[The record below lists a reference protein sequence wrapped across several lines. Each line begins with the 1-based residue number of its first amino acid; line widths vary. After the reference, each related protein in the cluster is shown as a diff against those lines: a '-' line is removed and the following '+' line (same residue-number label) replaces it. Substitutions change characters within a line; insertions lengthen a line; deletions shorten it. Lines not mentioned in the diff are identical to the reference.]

1 MSKFGKGDKVINI
14 NTKEKGFVIE
24 VYPMRRGRQLYKVK
38 YDDRENDEN
47 SIYLM
52 PDVDLTDPFERIR
65 QNIYGHYTEYLKG
78 NTSFKIQSSNNS
90 TISSLKASRTLFRAY
105 QFKPLLKYLNSD
117 SKRLLIADEVGLGKT
132 IEAGHIMLELKA
144 RGEFHNALVICP
156 MSLRAKWTTE
166 LNEKF
171 GLEFMDIDKKVLIIA
186 ERFSLSDWIL
196 ISDDLTPQFIRRVVY
211 SSHQFSVVFKDGPL
225 SELREALSAVNR
237 HTRYLSQRALETI
250 ITQQQQEEEIPSIL
264 TQTETEIVK
273 AIALGKTTKEIAA
286 ERFSSIHTV
295 TTHRKNIFRK
305 LGINTAHEAVKYA
318 LRAGLIDPSEFYI

>member
-1 MSKFGKGDKVINI
+1 MRNYIIADNQELTRFALEGLLQTDEGATVYRAFDRAGLVALL
-14 NTKEKGFVIE
+14 KEHESAV
-24 VYPMRRGRQLYKVK
+24 VLLDY
-38 YDDRENDEN
+38 
-47 SIYLM
+47 
-52 PDVDLTDPFERIR
+52 
-65 QNIYGHYTEYLKG
+65 
-78 NTSFKIQSSNNS
+78 
-90 TISSLKASRTLFRAY
+90 TLFD
-105 QFKPLLKYLNSD
+105 F
-117 SKRLLIADEVGLGKT
+117 ADEDQL
-132 IEAGHIMLELKA
+132 
-144 RGEFHNALVICP
+144 
-156 MSLRAKWTTE
+156 
-166 LNEKF
+166 
-171 GLEFMDIDKKVLIIA
+171 LIIA

-225 SELREALSAVNR
+225 SEIHEALNAVSR

-250 ITQQQQEEEIPSIL
+250 ITQQQEEDKSDNIL

-318 LRAGLIDPSEFYI
+318 LRAGLSDPSEFYI

>member
-1 MSKFGKGDKVINI
+1 MEGLLQTDEGATVYRAFDRAGLVALL
-14 NTKEKGFVIE
+14 KEHESAV
-24 VYPMRRGRQLYKVK
+24 VLLDY
-38 YDDRENDEN
+38 
-47 SIYLM
+47 
-52 PDVDLTDPFERIR
+52 
-65 QNIYGHYTEYLKG
+65 
-78 NTSFKIQSSNNS
+78 
-90 TISSLKASRTLFRAY
+90 TLFD
-105 QFKPLLKYLNSD
+105 F
-117 SKRLLIADEVGLGKT
+117 ADEDQL
-132 IEAGHIMLELKA
+132 
-144 RGEFHNALVICP
+144 
-156 MSLRAKWTTE
+156 
-166 LNEKF
+166 
-171 GLEFMDIDKKVLIIA
+171 LIIA

-225 SELREALSAVNR
+225 SEIREALNAVSR

-250 ITQQQQEEEIPSIL
+250 ITQQQEEDKSDNIL

>member
-1 MSKFGKGDKVINI
+1 MRNYIIADNQELTRFALESLLQ
-14 NTKEKGFVIE
+14 KEEEEHAV
-24 VYPMRRGRQLYKVK
+24 
-38 YDDRENDEN
+38 
-47 SIYLM
+47 
-52 PDVDLTDPFERIR
+52 
-65 QNIYGHYTEYLKG
+65 
-78 NTSFKIQSSNNS
+78 
-90 TISSLKASRTLFRAY
+90 FRAY
-105 QFKPLLKYLNSD
+105 DRAGLVALLKEHESAVVLLDYTLFD
-117 SKRLLIADEVGLGKT
+117 FADEDQLLI
-132 IEAGHIMLELKA
+132 I
-144 RGEFHNALVICP
+144 
-156 MSLRAKWTTE
+156 S
-166 LNEKF
+166 
-171 GLEFMDIDKKVLIIA
+171 

-196 ISDDLTPQFIRRVVY
+196 ISDELTPQFIRRVVY

-225 SELREALSAVNR
+225 SEVREALNAVDR

-250 ITQQQQEEEIPSIL
+250 ITQQQEDETPSIL